1 MPLKGNLIGMTLD
14 ISAITRSVQDDLK
27 QVMYQGITAWV
38 EEAKSNIP
46 VWAGASRAALTQIAG
61 FVGIPVFGPGKGTGR
76 AHSNEIV
83 AVPPRA
89 KVSPADGAASESFV
103 APHVEGKKVVASWT
117 TNLYHLSV
125 NEVVNVNLLSH
136 RFKLIQPGPY
146 NLRDKCEQAVKASF
160 DRDLARIQF
169 RIGSYIRY
177 INIKVGG

>member
-14 ISAITRSVQDDLK
+14 IPAITRSVQDDLK
-27 QVMYQGITAWV
+27 QAMYQGIAAWV

-46 VWAGASRAALTQIAG
+46 VWAGASRSALTQIAG
-61 FVGIPVFGPGKGTGR
+61 YVGIPVFGPGKGTGA
-76 AHSNEIV
+76 AHSNNIV

-103 APHVEGKKVVASWT
+103 PPHVEGKRIVSSWQ

-146 NLRDKCEQAVKASF
+146 NLRQKCEAAVQKSF
-160 DRDLARIQF
+160 NDNLSRIQF

-177 INIKVGG
+177 INIKLG